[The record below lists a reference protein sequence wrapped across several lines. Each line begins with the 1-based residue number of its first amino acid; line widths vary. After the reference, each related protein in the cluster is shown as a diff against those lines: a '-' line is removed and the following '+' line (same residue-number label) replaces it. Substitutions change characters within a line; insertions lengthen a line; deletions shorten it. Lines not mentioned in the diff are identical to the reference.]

1 MGPCLLPCCPGSAPA
16 PRRPRPRATRGT
28 APAGPASTAPPGSLA
43 IGDGFFERFPEFY
56 ETSETSSFAWRLNL
70 RHEAIFTANAD
81 LFAGARVLD
90 IASHDGRWSMAALE
104 AGAASVVGIEARPEL
119 VDNASANLRKYGVD
133 ESRFR
138 FVAGDVFEVLAREGI
153 EVDVVLCLGFL
164 YHTQRHNEL
173 FTRIR
178 QTGARHLVVDTEIHR
193 SGESVVR
200 LADEHVER
208 QGNAVADEFSYGDT
222 VLTGRP
228 SLSAL
233 ELLGRTQGF
242 ALDGLSDWD
251 GLLRDNPDADQVRDY
266 RIGRRTTVRFRRV
279 T

>member
-1 MGPCLLPCCPGSAPA
+1 MPPSLLSRLRSRTTTP
-16 PRRPRPRATRGT
+16 
-28 APAGPASTAPPGSLA
+28 APAGDPRDRPAGPPSTAAPGSLA
-43 IGDGFFERFPEFY
+43 IDAGFFERFPEFY
-56 ETSETSSFAWRLNL
+56 ETSETSSFGWRLNL

-104 AGAASVVGIEARPEL
+104 AGAASVVGVEARPEL
-119 VDNASANLRKYGVD
+119 VDKAAANLQKYGVE

-138 FVAGDVFEVLAREGI
+138 FVAGDVFEVLARGDI
-153 EVDVVLCLGFL
+153 EVDLVLCLGFL

-178 QTGARHLVVDTEIHR
+178 QAGARHLVVDTEIHR
-193 SGESVVR
+193 SPESVVR
-200 LADEHVER
+200 FAEEHVER
-208 QGNAVADEFSYGDT
+208 QGNAVADAFSYGDT

-228 SLSAL
+228 TLSAL

-242 ALDGLSDWD
+242 DLEGLSDWD

-266 RIGRRTTVRFRRV
+266 RIGRRTTARFRRS
-279 T
+279 